1 MNIADRGTHKY
12 HDLSNRYIILL
23 TSFEAYFTNYVGM
36 SDVKMVT
43 ESNFQ
48 VKIILMKVILAVVV
62 DVIISRVLLLLLV
75 EKLVIT
81 CLKCAKLEPFFVV
94 SGGKVLWQASI
105 VYLLLFTFHFLTIF
119 VLTCINTSHTKLVQL
134 TQSCERCLP

>member
-1 MNIADRGTHKY
+1 
-12 HDLSNRYIILL
+12 
-23 TSFEAYFTNYVGM
+23 
-36 SDVKMVT
+36 MVI

-48 VKIILMKVILAVVV
+48 VKIILMRVMLAVGV

-75 EKLVIT
+75 EKVVIT

-105 VYLLLFTFHFLTIF
+105 VSFLLLTFHFLTVF
-119 VLTCINTSHTKLVQL
+119 VLTCINTSHSKLSQL
-134 TQSCERCLP
+134 TQVM